1 MSEDKTLKILV
12 SDGISKRGGE
22 ILRAEGWTVDI
33 WPKPQPQEELIKAIP
48 PYDALIVRSASKVSA
63 GVLEAAENLKVV
75 GRAGVGVD
83 NVDLTAATRR
93 GVIVM
98 NSPQGN
104 MVATAELT
112 MALMLALARNVPQ
125 AHASMKGGKWDKKTF
140 AGVELMGKR
149 VGVVGLGRIGR
160 EVALRCRSFGMEI
173 VAFDPF
179 IAPGVAEPMNVSLVS
194 LDELLQTSDYITL
207 HTTLTD
213 ETRHLLRK
221 ETLVKVKPGVRIVN
235 AARGGL
241 IDDEALIAALEE
253 GRVAGAALDVYA
265 SEPPKDW
272 RIIEHPR
279 VIATPHLG
287 ASTAEAQQKV
297 GNDIA
302 TQIRDYLKG
311 GAIRQAVNFFS
322 ISGELYDQVR
332 PAMDLAQRL
341 GSILGQLSA
350 EAPRGVD
357 LCLYG
362 ELNEIE
368 GTPIAAAATA
378 GLLQPFLHESV
389 TAVNALAIAKEMNIG
404 VSHSTSTTPIT
415 FSNMM
420 ELRIATKAGDLSV
433 AGTIFGGNHMRVIEF
448 DGVDV
453 EAVPQGRILFVRNDD
468 TPGVVGNIGTILGRC
483 TVNIARMTVGRQA
496 GGDAL
501 MFIEVDQ
508 DLAESVLGEIVKIPG
523 VRQARAVSLP
533 E

>member
-1 MSEDKTLKILV
+1 LKILV
-12 SDGISKRGGE
+12 PDGISKRGGE

-33 WPKPQPQEELIKAIP
+33 WQKPQPPEELAKAIP
-48 PYDALIVRSASKVSA
+48 PYDALIVRSASKVTA
-63 GVLEAAENLKVV
+63 AVLEAGENLKVV

-83 NVDLTAATRR
+83 NVDLVAATRR
-93 GVIVM
+93 GIIVM

-125 AHASMKGGKWDKKTF
+125 AHASMKSGKWDKKTF
-140 AGVELMGKR
+140 AGVELMDKR

-179 IAPGVAEPMNVSLVS
+179 VAPGVAEPMNVSLVS

-207 HTTLTD
+207 HTTLTE

-221 ETLVKVKPGVRIVN
+221 ETLEKVKPGVRIVN
-235 AARGGL
+235 AARGEL
-241 IDDEALIAALEE
+241 VEDEALIAALDD
-253 GRVAGAALDVYA
+253 GRVAGVALDVYA

-272 RIIEHPR
+272 RIVEHPR

-297 GNDIA
+297 GRDIA
-302 TQIRDYLKG
+302 TQVRDYLKG

-332 PAMDLAQRL
+332 PAMGLAQSL
-341 GSILGQLSA
+341 GSILGQLSS
-350 EAPRGVD
+350 EAPRSIE

-362 ELNEIE
+362 ELSEIE
-368 GTPIAAAATA
+368 ATPIVAAAAA
-378 GLLQPFLHESV
+378 GLLQPFLQESV
-389 TAVNALAIAKEMNIG
+389 TAVNALAIAKEKKID
-404 VSHSTSTTPIT
+404 VSHSTSTTPVT

-420 ELRIATKAGDLSV
+420 ELRTSSASDQLTV
-433 AGTIFGGNHMRVIEF
+433 AGTIFGGNHMRVVEF
-448 DGVDV
+448 DGVEV
-453 EAVPQGRILFVRNDD
+453 EAVPQGRLLFVRNDD
-468 TPGVVGNIGTILGRC
+468 TPGVVGSIGTVLGSC
-483 TVNIARMTVGRQA
+483 DVNIARMTVGRQS
-496 GGDAL
+496 GGGAL
-501 MFIEVDQ
+501 MLIEVDQ
-508 DLAESVLGEIVKIPG
+508 DLSEKVLGEIVKIPG
-523 VRQARAVSLP
+523 IREARSISLP
-533 E
+533 